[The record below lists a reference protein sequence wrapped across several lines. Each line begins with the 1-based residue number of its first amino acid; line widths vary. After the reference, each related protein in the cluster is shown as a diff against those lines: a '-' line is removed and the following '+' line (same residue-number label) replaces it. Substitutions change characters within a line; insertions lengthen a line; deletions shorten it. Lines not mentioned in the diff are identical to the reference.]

1 MEPLLVGEQ
10 TAEKLKQLGAEEVYV
25 GIGSCYTEKREI
37 VFSYQ
42 QALYC
47 SDKGKIE
54 KQNVVEY
61 SRELWKG
68 ICLGI
73 RWKWKKNYR
82 LLQKTVIQSR

>member
-54 KQNVVEY
+54 KTECSGIQQRAVEKEY
-61 SRELWKG
+61 ALVSAGNGRKITG
-68 ICLGI
+68 CYK
-73 RWKWKKNYR
+73 KW
-82 LLQKTVIQSR
+82 